1 MANAAMQ
8 ESSRVSCRILV
19 MTASPERAEIT
30 VPQVPQFGTG
40 LLGSTRGT
48 KKEPAEG
55 RGGPAAVVPL
65 HPHDRGPYLQ
75 RVAAMLQGQQEL
87 GDGIVSRAAKAAQQE
102 FLRPPLRPQ
111 LCGNTAARADEC
123 SPSTANR
130 PPFSAA

>member
-87 GDGIVSRAAKAAQQE
+87 GDGIVSRGSQ
-102 FLRPPLRPQ
+102 
-111 LCGNTAARADEC
+111 G
-123 SPSTANR
+123 
-130 PPFSAA
+130 SAAGVLTATTAPATVRQYGRAR